1 MALLPAIAISPDSI
15 TPSVTEVVQSHGSSP
30 SRQLYEAGRYQE
42 AAQQLEVT
50 AADAETRGDRRS
62 QAIALRNLSLV
73 YQQLGQWKDAE
84 TAITQSLALL
94 NAEQADPSLVAQ
106 TLDVQGRLQ
115 FYRGDG
121 AAALATWEAAAALY
135 DRQGDRERLLQA
147 QLNQAEALQSL
158 GFYQRAIALLSQL
171 QETSTDQPDS
181 LQQVERLT
189 RLGNALRVAGDLPGS
204 VSALEASLAMA
215 ERLQDA
221 EAIAQSQASLGNTLY
236 AQGNLENALRSYEQA
251 TQTAIPYHQVQAR
264 LNQLRVLVEQ
274 QQVDAAIA
282 LIPALQTQINALP
295 PGRPRI
301 HTQINL
307 ADSLLRL
314 VKLGGHVSE
323 NDIANLLTAAV
334 QQARELGDRRAES
347 YALGTLGAT
356 YEQARQWNEAQSITD
371 QALRLAQ
378 QLNVP
383 ELRYL
388 WEWQQGRLFRQQHNR
403 KEAIAA
409 YTNTI
414 NTLQA
419 VRRDLSAANPDAQL
433 SFRNNIEPIHRELVS
448 LLLDRSANPSQKEL
462 EQARST
468 IESLQLAE
476 LDNFFREACL
486 NAREVQ
492 VDSIDTQAAVFYP
505 ILLRDRMAVIV
516 ALPGQPLQ
524 YYDAPVPASTVIE
537 TSNAFANQAEDIRK
551 PVRQIQG
558 LGRQLY
564 DWLVRPA
571 LPYLQ
576 GSEVKT
582 LVFVPDGVLRKVPL
596 AALYDGDRYLI
607 ENYGVAIAPT
617 LQLLSAES
625 LPPDSLTA
633 LMGGLSEARLGFAP
647 LPWAEAE
654 VNQLQD
660 IVSGE
665 VLFNDAFT
673 REEIATRIAE
683 IPAPI
688 VHLATHGE
696 FGATLEETYILTWN
710 DRLNVNQLSEL
721 LQSADINRRRPIELL
736 VLSACGTAVGND
748 RAALGLAGVAVRS
761 GARSTIASLWYVEDQ
776 STFYLMLG
784 LYANLSQPG
793 ISRAEALR
801 QAQLAL
807 INGRT
812 EFQLGSRA
820 RSRGATGSIDLRNYP
835 NQAGNRNL
843 SHPYYWSAFVL
854 IGNWK

>member
-1 MALLPAIAISPDSI
+1 MALLPAIAIPPTTSVE
-15 TPSVTEVVQSHGSSP
+15 PSAQVAQSSASLS
-30 SRQLYEAGRYQE
+30 SRQLYEAGRYRE
-42 AAQQLEVT
+42 AAQVLEANAE
-50 AADAETRGDRRS
+50 AAAGRGDRLA

-73 YQQLGQWKDAE
+73 YQQLGQWADAE
-84 TAITQSLALL
+84 DAITQSLTLL
-94 NAEQADPSLVAQ
+94 KATDAEPSLLAQ

-121 AAALATWEAAAALY
+121 SASLATWEAAAALY
-135 DRQGDRERLLQA
+135 DRAGDSDRQIQA

-158 GFYQRAIALLSQL
+158 GFYQRAIALLTQL
-171 QETSTDQPDS
+171 QATVTDQPDS

-189 RLGNALRVAGDLPGS
+189 RLGNALRVAGDLPRSIS
-204 VSALEASLAMA
+204 VIEEVLAMA

-221 EAIAQSQASLGNTLY
+221 EAIAQSHASLGNTLY
-236 AQGNLENALRSYEQA
+236 AQGELDQALIHYEQA
-251 TQTAIPYHQVQAR
+251 TQSDIPHHRVQAE
-264 LNQLRVLVEQ
+264 LNQLRVLIDQE
-274 QQVDAAIA
+274 QVDDAIA
-282 LIPALQTQINALP
+282 LVSTVQTQIETLP
-295 PGRPRI
+295 PGRPSIQAR
-301 HTQINL
+301 INL
-307 ADSLLRL
+307 ADALLRL
-314 VKLGGHVSE
+314 ANLGGDVSE
-323 NDIANLLTAAV
+323 ARIAELLSVAV
-334 QQARELGDRRAES
+334 QQARELGDRRTES
-347 YALGTLGAT
+347 YALGTLGTA
-356 YEQARQWNEAQSITD
+356 YEQAGQWDDALTTTD
-371 QALRLAQ
+371 AALRLAQ
-378 QLNVP
+378 QLNIP

-388 WEWQQGRLFRQQHNR
+388 WEWQQGRIFRQQDNR
-403 KEAIAA
+403 QEAIAA

-448 LLLDRSANPSQKEL
+448 LLLDRQANPTQKEL

-492 VDSIDTQAAVFYP
+492 VDAIDTQAAVFYP
-505 ILLRDRMAVIV
+505 ILLRDRLAVIV
-516 ALPGQPLQ
+516 ALPGQSLQ
-524 YYDAPVPASTVIE
+524 YYEAPASADTVVE
-537 TSNAFANQAEDIRK
+537 TSNAFADQAEDIRK
-551 PVRQIQG
+551 PVRQIQALG
-558 LGRQLY
+558 LQLY

-571 LPYLQ
+571 LPFLE
-576 GSEVKT
+576 GGEVKT

-607 ENYGVAIAPT
+607 ESYSVAIAPT

-660 IVSGE
+660 IVAGD

-673 REEIATRIAE
+673 REEIAARIAE
-683 IPAPI
+683 VPSPI

-776 STFYLMLG
+776 STFHLMLG

-793 ISRAEALR
+793 VSRAEALR

-807 INGRT
+807 IKGQT
-812 EFQLGSRA
+812 EFPLGSRA
-820 RSRGATGSIDLRNYP
+820 RSRGATRSIDLRTYP
-835 NQAGNRNL
+835 NQVGNRNL